1 MAPRLP
7 CRVGS
12 SLTLPIRLLANAGP
26 DSSVTS
32 PVTRRLFSQTAR
44 HSVKYGWSTHP
55 PRSNPHEFRPAD
67 SGLSP
72 LTTSPD
78 AALARKAYT
87 TPVRTGVLAIKKGMS
102 AMFVGKV
109 RMPCTILQLDQVEVV
124 ATKNRDTHGY
134 WAVQVGLGTRK
145 AANVPA
151 PQLGYYEA
159 KGLAPKKHLAEFR
172 VRNNDGLLP
181 VGVQLQ
187 PSWFK
192 LGQHVDVRATSK
204 GKGFAGGMKR
214 HGFGGQPASHG
225 NSKTHRAIGSVGP
238 SQGGGSRVHPGKKM
252 PGRMGGESTTTQNLE
267 VLQVD
272 DKMGIVVVKG
282 AVGGPKGGLVKIADA
297 IKKKVP
303 PELHRSKVLSSLLEA
318 HPDAEAK
325 LEAARKL
332 HLQLKT
338 ARQEMALPESV

>member
-7 CRVGS
+7 CRIGS
-12 SLTLPIRLLANAGP
+12 ALALPLRLSAPLRPASAATP
-26 DSSVTS
+26 KF
-32 PVTRRLFSQTAR
+32 FSQTA
-44 HSVKYGWSTHP
+44 SPAVKYGWSTHP
-55 PRSNPHEFRPAD
+55 PHSNPHDFRPAE
-67 SGLSP
+67 SGLPP

-102 AMFVGKV
+102 AVFVGKV
-109 RMPCTILQLDQVEVV
+109 RVPCTILQLDQVQVV
-124 ATKNRDTHGY
+124 ATKNHDTHGY

-145 AANVPA
+145 AANVAA

-172 VRNNDGLLP
+172 VRDGEGLLP

-192 LGQHVDVRATSK
+192 PGQHVDVRATSK

-214 HGFGGQPASHG
+214 HGFAGQPASHG

-252 PGRMGGESTTTQNLE
+252 PGRMGCESTTVQNLE

-272 DKMGIVVVKG
+272 DKTGVVVVKG
-282 AVGGPKGGLVKIADA
+282 AVGGPKGGLVKLADA
-297 IKKKVP
+297 IKKKTP
-303 PELHRSKVLSSLLEA
+303 PAIHRAKALSELIAA
-318 HPDAEAK
+318 HPDAEAN
-325 LEAARKL
+325 LENARKM
-332 HLQLKT
+332 HLKFKT
-338 ARQEMALPESV
+338 ARQEMVLPEAL